1 MKLSRSLRIALALL
15 STMRCPRALSA
26 EVLRIAS
33 EADLLRLKKIAR
45 AHRSS
50 PGDAEDIAFLE
61 ARRKK
66 RR

>member
-1 MKLSRSLRIALALL
+1 VLLFDFPLPAALL
-15 STMRCPRALSA
+15 ARRGTTVRARSRTFL
-26 EVLRIAS
+26 VAS

-45 AHRSS
+45 AHRAS

-61 ARRKK
+61 ARRAK